1 MTEFTH
7 PFQRAAV
14 DVSLKQKKKKKK
26 WSVQLC
32 LQAGVSD
39 VDI

>member
-7 PFQRAAV
+7 PFQRPAV
-14 DVSLKQKKKKKK
+14 DVSLKQKKKKKR
-26 WSVQLC
+26 SVQLC

>member
-14 DVSLKQKKKKKK
+14 DVSLKQKKKKKNGQFSCVCK
-26 WSVQLC
+26 
-32 LQAGVSD
+32 QACQM
-39 VDI
+39 